1 MYIEGKEKPRTY
13 TTKGRYKMTKPTTS
27 DFKKKIQE
35 ALKREYGFCPTMKQI
50 TLLEASDDLE
60 RIMARV
66 GECEYIV
73 YYIKG
78 IQGYGVEKYK

>member
-1 MYIEGKEKPRTY
+1 
-13 TTKGRYKMTKPTTS
+13 
-27 DFKKKIQE
+27 
-35 ALKREYGFCPTMKQI
+35 MKQI